1 MKIPGKDDRVHRET
15 VSVTLAVGAAPWQ
28 KTLAASLLSAGML
41 RRFLS
46 SGPNLVIQEPN
57 GDGSLQEIKRLPL
70 NRAVHRLLWGTW
82 RRFPRK
88 WRRWS
93 PVMPMVLIK
102 DHWWSRWIPPCDVFH
117 GWMGQSLASINAAKR
132 QGAVTLVE
140 NPGRHPGHFHKAPWE
155 ECDRFKIKNSE
166 RSPLLPLA
174 LIHRMEREYQ
184 ICDCIVVPS
193 TVAQESFAEFGL
205 GEKTV
210 VVFPGVDDQFFSPA
224 SPQVR
229 EQPFRVCFAGR
240 VELSKGAGY
249 LLQAWKR
256 LALPN
261 AELVLAGEV
270 RPEMNGLLETHADA
284 SVRKLGF
291 LSMKDLVKAYQES
304 DLFVFPSVN
313 EGFAQVLLEA
323 MACGLPVVATELSGS
338 KDCVAEG
345 KEGFVVPARDVERLA
360 DAILWCFQHR
370 DETRAMGR
378 AARARIESQFTLDH
392 YNQRMIA
399 LYNELASVTT

>member
-1 MKIPGKDDRVHRET
+1 MHRGV
-15 VSVTLAVGAAPWQ
+15 VSVTLAVGTAPWQ

-41 RRFLS
+41 RRLLS
-46 SGPNLVIQEPN
+46 SGPNLEIQEPN
-57 GDGSLQEIKRLPL
+57 GDGSLEEIKRFPL
-70 NRAVHRLLWGTW
+70 NHVVNRALWGTW
-82 RRFPRK
+82 RRLPKK
-88 WRRWS
+88 WRGWS
-93 PVMPMVLIK
+93 PVMPTVLMK
-102 DHWWSRWIPPCDVFH
+102 DFWWSRWIPRCDVFH
-117 GWMGQSLASINAAKR
+117 GWMGQSLASIGAAKQ

-140 NPGRHPGHFHKAPWE
+140 NPGRHSGHFHKAPWE
-155 ECDRFKIKNSE
+155 ECDRFNIKNSQ
-166 RSPLLPLA
+166 RSPLLPTA

-184 ICDCIVVPS
+184 ICDHIVVPS
-193 TVAQESFAEFGL
+193 TVAQGSFAEFGF

-210 VVFPGVDDQFFSPA
+210 VVLPGVDDQFFSP
-224 SPQVR
+224 PTQPRR
-229 EQPFRVCFAGR
+229 EEAFRVCFAGR

-270 RPEMNGLLETHADA
+270 RPEMNGLLETYGDS

-291 LSMKDLVKAYQES
+291 LSMTELVKAYQES

-323 MACGLPVVATELSGS
+323 MACGLPVVATELSGAN
-338 KDCVAEG
+338 DCVTEV
-345 KEGFVVPARDVERLA
+345 KEGFIVPARGVDRLA
-360 DAILWCFQHR
+360 EAILWCYQHR

-378 AARARIESQFTLDH
+378 AARAKIESQFTLEH

-399 LYNELASVTT
+399 LYNELASART

>member
-1 MKIPGKDDRVHRET
+1 MNIPDKDNRTHRET
-15 VSVTLAVGAAPWQ
+15 VSVTLAVGTAPWQ
-28 KTLAASLLSAGML
+28 KTLTASLLSAGML

-46 SGPNLVIQEPN
+46 SGPNLEIQEPN
-57 GDGSLQEIKRLPL
+57 GNGSLEEIKRFPL
-70 NRAVHRLLWGTW
+70 NRVINGLLWGAW
-82 RRFPRK
+82 RRLPRK

-93 PVMPMVLIK
+93 PVMATVLMK
-102 DHWWSRWIPPCDVFH
+102 DLWWSRWIPPCSIFH
-117 GWMGQSLASINAAKR
+117 GWMGQSLTSIGAAKY

-140 NPGRHPGHFHKAPWE
+140 NPGRHPGHFHRAPWE
-155 ECDRFKIKNSE
+155 ECDRFNIKNSE
-166 RSPLLPLA
+166 RSPLLPTA

-184 ICDCIVVPS
+184 ICDRIVVPS
-193 TVAQESFAEFGL
+193 TLAHGSFAEFGFA
-205 GEKTV
+205 EKTV
-210 VVFPGVDDQFFSPA
+210 VVFPGVDDQFFSPPRA
-224 SPQVR
+224 KERQ
-229 EQPFRVCFAGR
+229 EFFRVCFAGR

-256 LALPN
+256 MALSN

-270 RPEMNGLLETHADA
+270 RPEMNGLMETHADS

-291 LSMKDLVKAYQES
+291 LSMRELVKAYQES
-304 DLFVFPSVN
+304 DVFVFPSVN

-323 MACGLPVVATELSGS
+323 MACGLPVVATELSGA
-338 KDCVAEG
+338 KDCVTEG
-345 KEGFVVPARDVERLA
+345 KEGFIVPARDVDRLA
-360 DAILWCFQHR
+360 EAILWCYQHR

-378 AARARIESQFTLDH
+378 AARAKIESQFTLDH